1 MRDPSFEEQRPTT
14 CRTGIVA
21 GSPVSPDL
29 AHRIREWCDV
39 QIAYGLTE
47 TGPTVTITR
56 FEDSAERR
64 AGAAGRPPAGGG
76 GGGVGLENR
85 ERGVWG
91 KRGDLGGRRIII
103 KKKIRT

>member
-64 AGAAGRPPAGGG
+64 GGAGGRAHARGG
-76 GGGVGLENR
+76 GGGVGLESGGS
-85 ERGVWG
+85 ERTRPDASHPLNFSAGFLL
-91 KRGDLGGRRIII
+91 D
-103 KKKIRT
+103 